1 MVQKRKMFISNEF
14 IKQIQYRLLWLS
26 LFSSI
31 IIGFSLQ
38 IRAQDSKNCRLLDN
52 WQSDSILT
60 NSTQVRYSSCWGF
73 VQNGKEY
80 GVIGST
86 EGHHIFELTE
96 EDTFQFVDYIPGR
109 YVSSQAITREYKT
122 YQQYLYASGD
132 EGSGSLQIMDLSY
145 LPDSVV
151 LVADIQNTTIGKI
164 HNLFIDTSNAL
175 LYACSVT
182 PFLNGQEM
190 SLVPLKV
197 FSLQDPLNPTL
208 LWEGPNDI
216 PEVHDIFVSNNLAI
230 LNCGYDGIRV
240 YDFTNPTLPQ
250 FLSNLNFYQE
260 QGYNHQGWLTPNNE
274 TYVFADETPGTPLKK
289 AKLNNDKS
297 LTIQSLFGVEN
308 EPYLK
313 TAHNIQCTNDFAF
326 VAYYN
331 DGLRIFDLRTNP
343 PEEIAF
349 YDTHQDI
356 NGNTFSMWG
365 AWGIYT
371 LLPSQRILVS
381 DRISGF
387 YLFSFDRNLFSKI
400 KPSDEIRVMPNPSN
414 SNEGFTV
421 QLPYKMNA
429 TSICVYDSFGRKIVE
444 DVKPASNI
452 VTIDSV
458 IVSGIYYVQ
467 IEFVNYLNEIEKHI
481 EKLIIN

>member
-1 MVQKRKMFISNEF
+1 MVQKLKMFISNEF
-14 IKQIQYRLLWLS
+14 IKQIQCRLLWLS

-38 IRAQDSKNCRLLDN
+38 IRAQDSKNCLLLDN

-73 VQNGKEY
+73 VQNGLEY

-86 EGHHIFELTE
+86 EGHHIFQLTAA
-96 EDTFQFVDYIPGR
+96 DSFQLIDFVPGR

-122 YQQYLYASGD
+122 YQNYLYATAD
-132 EGSGSLQIMDLSY
+132 EGLGSLQIMDLSY

-175 LYACSVT
+175 LFACSVT

-197 FSLQDPLNPTL
+197 FSLQDPLNPTI
-208 LWEGPNDI
+208 LWEGPDDI
-216 PEVHDIFVSNNLAI
+216 SEVHDIFVRDNLAI

-240 YDFTNPTLPQ
+240 YNFTNPTSPQ
-250 FLSNLNFYQE
+250 FLSNLSFYQE

-274 TYVFADETPGTPLKK
+274 TYVFADETPGTRIKK
-289 AKLNNDKS
+289 AQLTPSNN
-297 LTIQSLFGVEN
+297 LTIQSVFGTEN

-313 TAHNIQCTNDFAF
+313 TAHNIQCTNEFAF

-331 DGLRIFDLRTNP
+331 DGLRIFDIRTNP
-343 PEEIAF
+343 PQEIAF

-387 YLFSFDRNLFSKI
+387 YLFSFDRNLFTNVQ
-400 KPSDEIRVMPNPSN
+400 PTEDIRLLPNPSN
-414 SNEGFTV
+414 SNDGFTV

-444 DVKPASNI
+444 KIQPASNL
-452 VTIDSV
+452 VTIDSI

-481 EKLIIN
+481 EKLMIN

>member
-1 MVQKRKMFISNEF
+1 MVQKLKMCISNEF
-14 IKQIQYRLLWLS
+14 IKQIQSKLLLLS
-26 LFSSI
+26 LFSSLT
-31 IIGFSLQ
+31 IGFSHQ
-38 IRAQDSKNCRLLDN
+38 IRAQDSKNCQLLDN
-52 WQSDSILT
+52 WHSDSILT

-73 VQNGKEY
+73 VQNGLEY

-86 EGHHIFELTE
+86 EGHHIFQLTAA
-96 EDTFQFVDYIPGR
+96 DSFQFIDFIPGR

-182 PFLNGQEM
+182 PFLSGQEM

-197 FSLQDPLNPTL
+197 FSLQDPLNPTF

-216 PEVHDIFVSNNLAI
+216 PEVHDIFVRDNLAI

-240 YDFTNPTLPQ
+240 YDFTNPTSPQ
-250 FLSNLNFYQE
+250 FLSNLSFYQE
-260 QGYNHQGWLTPNNE
+260 QGFNHQGWLTPNNE
-274 TYVFADETPGTPLKK
+274 TYVFADETPGTRIKK
-289 AKLNNDKS
+289 AQ
-297 LTIQSLFGVEN
+297 LTENKNLIIQSVFGTKN

-349 YDTHQDI
+349 YDTHEDI

-365 AWGIYT
+365 AWGIYA
-371 LLPSQRILVS
+371 LLPSDRILVS

-387 YLFSFDRNLFSKI
+387 YLFSFDRNLFSKVQ
-400 KPSDEIRVMPNPSN
+400 PSDEIRLLPNPCN

-421 QLPYKMNA
+421 QLPYQMNA

-444 DVKPASNI
+444 RAKPASNL

-467 IEFVNYLNEIEKHI
+467 VEFVNYLNETEKHI

>member
-1 MVQKRKMFISNEF
+1 
-14 IKQIQYRLLWLS
+14 
-26 LFSSI
+26 
-31 IIGFSLQ
+31 
-38 IRAQDSKNCRLLDN
+38 
-52 WQSDSILT
+52 
-60 NSTQVRYSSCWGF
+60 VRYSSCWGF
-73 VQNGKEY
+73 VQNGLEY

-86 EGHHIFELTE
+86 EGHHIFQLTAA
-96 EDTFQFVDYIPGR
+96 DSFQLIDFVPGR

-122 YQQYLYASGD
+122 YQNYLYATAD

-175 LYACSVT
+175 LFACSVT

-197 FSLQDPLNPTL
+197 FSLQDPLNPTI

-216 PEVHDIFVSNNLAI
+216 SEVHDVFVRDNLAI

-240 YDFTNPTLPQ
+240 YNFTNPTSPQ
-250 FLSNLNFYQE
+250 FLSNLSFYQE

-274 TYVFADETPGTPLKK
+274 TYVFADETPGTRIKK
-289 AKLNNDKS
+289 AQLTPSNN
-297 LTIQSLFGVEN
+297 LTIQSVFGTEN

-313 TAHNIQCTNDFAF
+313 TAHNIQCTNEFAF

-331 DGLRIFDLRTNP
+331 DGLRIFDIRTNP
-343 PEEIAF
+343 PQEIAF

-387 YLFSFDRNLFSKI
+387 FLFSFDRNLFTNVQ
-400 KPSDEIRVMPNPSN
+400 PTEDIRLLPNPSN
-414 SNEGFTV
+414 SNDGFTV

-444 DVKPASNI
+444 KIQPASNL
-452 VTIDSV
+452 VTIDSI

-481 EKLIIN
+481 EKLMIN